1 MHGLK
6 LTICK
11 NKRTSGQ
18 HRALNFMSLFYLRLI
33 GLDFIDGLILELK
46 GQEFQHS
53 LLDKLSLYST
63 VGWREHERFPA
74 SSFCVKLTSQRP
86 CTKKANIFRKKKFE
100 ANKFNLFKK
109 SHRHVTTQSSKPIAV
124 QLNSFIAV

>member
-86 CTKKANIFRKKKFE
+86 CTKKANIFRKKKL
-100 ANKFNLFKK
+100 KRTNLICLKN
-109 SHRHVTTQSSKPIAV
+109 HTAML
-124 QLNSFIAV
+124 QLRVRNPSQCS